1 MPARGRTKLIETIA
15 SAVRD
20 VTRVRATASP
30 EPWRH
35 LDLTLPQLKA
45 LFLLD
50 AVGPARISTVAQGI
64 GVTTAGVTG
73 LLDRLEERSLIRREP
88 DPEDRRAVVVR
99 LEPAGQE
106 LLDGVYSAGREELVE
121 VLERMNEGDLRAL
134 NQGITALMAAQAGL
148 REERA
153 GMLGARRSEPLSGTR
168 AVPAQMPGAKVPSAH

>member
-1 MPARGRTKLIETIA
+1 MPASGRTELIETIA

-20 VTRVRATASP
+20 MMRLRATSAP
-30 EPWRH
+30 KPWFH

-50 AVGPARISTVAQGI
+50 AVGPARISTVARGI

-88 DPEDRRAVVVR
+88 DPVDRRAVVVR

-121 VLERMNEGDLRAL
+121 VLERMDERDLRAL

-153 GMLGARRSEPLSGTR
+153 GM
-168 AVPAQMPGAKVPSAH
+168 PAQGDSRPCLGTAPPSCDTP